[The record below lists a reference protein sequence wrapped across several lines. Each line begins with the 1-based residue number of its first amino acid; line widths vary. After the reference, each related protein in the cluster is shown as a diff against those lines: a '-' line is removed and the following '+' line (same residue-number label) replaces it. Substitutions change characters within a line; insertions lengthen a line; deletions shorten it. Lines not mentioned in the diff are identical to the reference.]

1 MVNRNGLF
9 SQRKECKMI
18 KITGLYKSI
27 SKKGDTFLS
36 GKTIDGVKYF
46 VFKNNKKKDNHPDY
60 NLYMEDNDTNPQKP
74 KIETTDDFLNQQ
86 VDSDD
91 DLPF

>member
-1 MVNRNGLF
+1 
-9 SQRKECKMI
+9 MI

-60 NLYMEDNDTNPQKP
+60 NLYIEDNDTNPQKP

>member
-1 MVNRNGLF
+1 
-9 SQRKECKMI
+9 MI

>member
-1 MVNRNGLF
+1 
-9 SQRKECKMI
+9 MI

-60 NLYMEDNDTNPQKP
+60 NLYMEDNDTNPPKP
-74 KIETTDDFLNQQ
+74 KIETNDDFLNLKVDDLINQQ

>member
-1 MVNRNGLF
+1 
-9 SQRKECKMI
+9 MI

-60 NLYMEDNDTNPQKP
+60 NLYIEDNDTNPQKP
-74 KIETTDDFLNQQ
+74 KIETTDDLLNQQ

>member
-1 MVNRNGLF
+1 
-9 SQRKECKMI
+9 MI

-46 VFKNNKKKDNHPDY
+46 VFNNNKKKDNHPDY
-60 NLYMEDNDTNPQKP
+60 NLYIEDNDTNPQKP

>member
-1 MVNRNGLF
+1 
-9 SQRKECKMI
+9 MI

-27 SKKGDTFLS
+27 SKKGETFLS

-60 NLYMEDNDTNPQKP
+60 NLYMEDNDTNPPKP
-74 KIETTDDFLNQQ
+74 KLETTYDFLNQKVDELINQQ

-91 DLPF
+91 DFPF